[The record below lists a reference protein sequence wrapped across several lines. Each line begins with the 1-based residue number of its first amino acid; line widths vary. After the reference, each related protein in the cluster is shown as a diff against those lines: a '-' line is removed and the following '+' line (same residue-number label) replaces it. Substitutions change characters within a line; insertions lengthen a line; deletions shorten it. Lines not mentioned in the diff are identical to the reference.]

1 MKLKQQITLLISL
14 ALIVPAAV
22 ISSIAIHKINS
33 KAKAD
38 IEQYRTDEMAKLKVY
53 LKHITDIAYG
63 TIEVQHK
70 QLQDSLKSGVGHS
83 SESIQEIMINECLEK
98 LSNIRFDKGE
108 GYFWVTDNKI
118 PYPTMI

>member
-38 IEQYRTDEMAKLKVY
+38 IEQYRTDEMPNLRC
-53 LKHITDIAYG
+53 I
-63 TIEVQHK
+63 
-70 QLQDSLKSGVGHS
+70 
-83 SESIQEIMINECLEK
+83 
-98 LSNIRFDKGE
+98 
-108 GYFWVTDNKI
+108 
-118 PYPTMI
+118 